1 MTTFDVAH
9 ILEQGQNMIIV
20 PMRNDY
26 ARKAE
31 ADQSSISVALQ
42 AAARSAGLAGQV
54 VTVWDA
60 GNGRMGFR
68 GPKPWHG
75 FLGSIGL
82 NWVAANINK
91 RITIR

>member
-20 PMRNDY
+20 PMRSDF
-26 ARKAE
+26 RHKSDS
-31 ADQSSISVALQ
+31 DQASISIALQ
-42 AAARSAGLAGQV
+42 TAARSAGLAGQV

-60 GNGRMGFR
+60 GSGRMGFR

-75 FLGSIGL
+75 FLGSISL
-82 NWVAANINK
+82 QWVAANINK
-91 RITIR
+91 RITIN